1 VPEMSSLPA
10 PAAGAG
16 GSAGDGGAGDR
27 ARTGIRAWVS
37 QSGRVLMLMT
47 PPAIVTA
54 MTAAAVAPV
63 LLPLLGVTAGV
74 VSMTA
79 GTIAIQAMLAQLG
92 GLGGNYL
99 ADVLHDV
106 AVRLRGEARVSGV
119 SEETLR
125 SMLGRRLDAEL
136 VGPRAA
142 GLRTEITQLLRGV
155 NGVDEA
161 LRAAYASDVPGLAA
175 HIGREVTQLSR
186 TVAEFAGLREQM
198 LGSLTAIQRD
208 SAFIRT
214 AVQDQGDELRR
225 LNMNITFLRREIVR
239 GGPAAPPGPHSLG
252 ALPGLVPGPALA
264 GRVLPYPGLP
274 AFSETDADWFYGRD
288 RLTALLVEE
297 LRERLRGSSPL
308 MVVGASGAG
317 KSSVLR
323 AGLIPELDSG
333 ALAEPGSEAW
343 PRMIMTPGQFPF
355 RDLGLRLAQRA
366 DLAATM
372 VLDELAADPARAGMI
387 IRQGL
392 LARGERQ
399 RHGVISTAPDL
410 GAGGPGR
417 ETGRDRRLVLII
429 DQFEEVFT
437 QCPDGAERKRFV
449 DAICAAA
456 RGSSQD
462 PPAALVVIGLRMSFA
477 EQCTAHPELEP
488 ALRDPVIVGPMNV
501 RELHDAIELPARR
514 AGLTVEAGLAA
525 VMLRDL
531 GAVESPG
538 NVAAATYDP
547 GRLPLLAHAL
557 RETWERSGG
566 SQLTITAYDAVGG
579 IKNALA
585 SKADQVYGSFD
596 ADGQRVARQLLEH
609 MVAVH
614 ADAEDTRRRIRR
626 SVLVSELPLAD
637 APAAGQILDR
647 LEAERLVTADEDTV
661 QFAHEALLRYWPAL
675 ARWLQ
680 ENRAWRQEQQRLTE
694 HAREW
699 AASGHHPDRLLH
711 GAQLS
716 APGEMLTDARRAEL
730 GELETDFLHASQA
743 RQGRV
748 ERTRRTVVAVL
759 AVLVILAG
767 SLAVLAQASSRTA
780 RQQQAIAQSVGLVAQ
795 ASEIQAVNPQTSLLL
810 SLEAYRVS
818 HSPEAISSLLSVQ
831 ASFFTHRL
839 ASGAGPVNAVA
850 YDPDP
855 AADQLATAAQ
865 GNVVTLWDTRTRRR
879 RAALHGKSP
888 FYAVAFSPDGRLLA
902 GAEKDGDT
910 LVWSIP
916 ADRPV
921 GTISG
926 KPDPVNAVTFSPDG
940 RELATAQ
947 DGAVTLW
954 RTAGLMFIRTL
965 PVGNGPISSITFS
978 HDDRRLAAACAD
990 HDVRVWELS
999 RPAGTAP
1006 LVLRGHTG
1014 LVLAVA
1020 FSPDGTLASG
1030 GDDGAVRLWNVQSG
1044 ALLGVLNSGTAAVR
1058 TVAFSPD
1065 GQELASGGADDAVRL
1080 WNVRTQAQA
1089 GELTGPAA
1097 AVASVAF
1104 SPDGHTL
1111 ASGDLDATIGLWSVP
1126 APAPPGAGA
1135 IAVAGSGPGLTL
1147 ATGSTSQAITLW
1159 DAGRNRSWSL
1169 PDAAAL
1175 PGTTTAVPGPQA
1187 PASLAFS
1194 PDGKTLATPAGDD
1207 RVTLWSTVS
1216 RRKIGTLTAPG
1227 PIDAVA
1233 YQPAARSGGPEL
1245 LAGGSTNG
1253 NIYLWVP
1260 GSSQPAQYINRQLAP
1275 VRALAFSRD
1284 GTLLAAGSDDNTTLL
1299 VRITNDGGRIRT
1311 SVLYQIGGEEPVTA
1325 VAFSPRGTTLAI
1337 AAGHDAQL
1345 WDISHPRRPSGPL
1358 TLPGATQA
1366 AMISVAFSS
1375 SGTMLAAAADDGAI
1389 RLWDVADPA
1398 APIDAG
1404 TLAGL
1409 GNPTEVAFEP
1419 GRPVVVGAAADG
1431 TAVLWDI
1438 RPDVVASRICASHPH
1453 ASAAALQPYLRGI
1466 TYRPVCPAAR

>member
-1 VPEMSSLPA
+1 VPEMSSLPP

-125 SMLGRRLDAEL
+125 SMLERRLDAEL

-142 GLRTEITQLLRGV
+142 GLRTEITQLLRAV

-225 LNMNITFLRREIVR
+225 LNMNIAFLRREIVR
-239 GGPAAPPGPHSLG
+239 GGPAPPPGPHAVG
-252 ALPGLVPGPALA
+252 ALPGLAPGPALA

-323 AGLIPELDSG
+323 AGLVPELDSG
-333 ALAEPGSEAW
+333 ALAEPGSAAW

-399 RHGVISTAPDL
+399 RNGVISIAPDL
-410 GAGGPGR
+410 GAGGPGS

-437 QCPDGAERKRFV
+437 QCQDGAERKRFV

-730 GELETDFLHASQA
+730 GELETDFLRASQA

-780 RQQQAIAQSVGLVAQ
+780 RQQQAIAQSIGLVAQ

-810 SLEAYRVS
+810 SLEAYRIS
-818 HSPEAISSLLSVQ
+818 HSPEAISSLLSSVQ
-831 ASFFTHRL
+831 TSFFTDRL
-839 ASGAGPVNAVA
+839 ASHAGPVNAVA
-850 YDPDP
+850 YDP
-855 AADQLATAAQ
+855 AADQLASAAQ
-865 GNVVTLWDTRTRRR
+865 GNAVTLWDTRTRRR
-879 RAALHGKSP
+879 RVTLRGRSP

-910 LVWSIP
+910 VIWNVRTGL
-916 ADRPV
+916 PV
-921 GTISG
+921 GTVSHG
-926 KPDPVNAVTFSPDG
+926 PDPVTAVAFSPDG
-940 RELATAQ
+940 RELATAGE
-947 DGAVTLW
+947 DGAVMLW
-954 RTAGLMFIRTL
+954 RAAGLTAITTL
-965 PVGNGPISSITFS
+965 RVGNGTISAIAFS
-978 HDDRRLAAACAD
+978 HDGRKLAAACAD
-990 HDVRVWELS
+990 HDVRLWDLS
-999 RPAGTAP
+999 HPGPVP
-1006 LVLRGHTG
+1006 LILRGHTD
-1014 LVLAVA
+1014 LVRAVA
-1020 FSPDGTLASG
+1020 FSRAGMLASG
-1030 GDDGAVRLWNVQSG
+1030 SDDGTVRLWNGQTG
-1044 ALLGVLNSGTAAVR
+1044 APLGVLTSGTAAVHA
-1058 TVAFSPD
+1058 VAFSPD
-1065 GQELASGGADDAVRL
+1065 GQELASGGEDDAVRL
-1080 WNVRTQAQA
+1080 WNVRTKTQV
-1089 GELTGPAA
+1089 GELTGPTA

-1111 ASGDLDATIGLWSVP
+1111 VSGDAGATIGLWNVP
-1126 APAPPGAGA
+1126 TAAAPGAGS
-1135 IAVAGSGPGLTL
+1135 IAVTGSGPTLML
-1147 ATGSTSQAITLW
+1147 ATASTSAAITRW
-1159 DAGRNRSWSL
+1159 DAERNRL
-1169 PDAAAL
+1169 PFLQNTAAPPDVSGA
-1175 PGTTTAVPGPQA
+1175 AGPQA

-1194 PDGKTLATPAGDD
+1194 PDGKILATPAADGQ
-1207 RVTLWSTVS
+1207 VTLWNTAT
-1216 RRKIGTLTAPG
+1216 RRQIGTLKAPG

-1233 YQPAARSGGPEL
+1233 YQPATRPGGLAL

-1253 NIYLWVP
+1253 NIYLWIP
-1260 GSSQPAQYINRQLAP
+1260 GSSQPAQYIGGQLSAP

-1284 GTLLAAGSDDNTTLL
+1284 GTLLAAGSDDNTILL
-1299 VRITNDGGRIRT
+1299 ARVTDDGGRIRT
-1311 SVLYQIGGEEPVTA
+1311 SVLTILDGEAQVTA
-1325 VAFSPRGTTLAI
+1325 VAFSPHGSTLAS
-1337 AAGHDAQL
+1337 ASGHAAQL
-1345 WDISHPRRPSGPL
+1345 WDISHPRRPGGPV

-1366 AMISVAFSS
+1366 AMISVAFNSS
-1375 SGTMLAAAADDGAI
+1375 NTMLAAAADDGAI
-1389 RLWDVADPA
+1389 RLWDVANPS
-1398 APIDAG
+1398 APIAAG
-1404 TLAGL
+1404 TLAGP

-1431 TAVLWDI
+1431 TAVFWDI
-1438 RPDVVASRICASHPH
+1438 RPGAVASRICASHPH
-1453 ASAAALQPYLRGI
+1453 AGAAALRPYLRGI
-1466 TYRPVCPAAR
+1466 TYRPICPAAH